1 MNMRERPG
9 RISSA
14 YPNIYPPCEET
25 SDAGDYRVER
35 RFQRR
40 VPRWLSSYGAAV
52 SRTPPPLSGLK
63 RNTNRYCVGLLGFLL
78 VLASPTGQLTA
89 STQKLDKQSTQTPGF
104 YDPLP
109 QDTGE
114 AGLKLQLRKL
124 QTTGRLMMVVAHPD
138 DEDGGLLTREAR
150 GKGIQTLL
158 MTLTRGEGGQ
168 NETGDT
174 FSDELGILRTLELLA
189 ADRYYGVEQR
199 FSRVA
204 DFGYSKTADETF
216 QKWGGHDVP
225 LADIVRVIREFR
237 PDVLIARFSGTERD
251 GHGHHQASSILTQE
265 AFRAAADPKRF
276 PDQIKEGLQPWQP
289 KKLYVGNVC
298 GFGATTCADEN
309 YMVQLTTSEED
320 PVLGVSYVQF
330 AVEGLKHQQ
339 SQGLGDIRIPSGPRY
354 AFYKLVDSVVP
365 NTKDSKGHEKDLFD
379 GIDTSLP
386 GLTRPI
392 ADELNEFPWL
402 LPALKKIGG
411 SDLSD
416 VNALSDNAVELRGLV
431 DKLNESELDPG
442 PKSRLMQALSEK
454 EKQTEHA
461 LNLALNLD
469 FSANVAPPQGAGS
482 PLPSQAQA
490 LTPVSPGQK
499 LMIVAKLHN
508 GSKKY
513 WITVRRAEIVP
524 SENWLRRV
532 HADQITIA
540 PGEDY
545 YANFAVQVPATAP
558 VTRPYWHRNYPAR
571 DATYEV
577 DPKYQTLGLPPSPMH
592 VNLGYEIAGHKGLH
606 SPAPEFLKK
615 KHATELPEGEIGADL
630 RVEFKDDHGVTRRAP
645 LAITPAYSVALDPSD
660 SVLPVADA
668 KESKIHAQATANLT
682 GTTSGTL
689 HLTLPSGWRTE
700 PSTTK
705 VSLDKRGDK
714 GESNFTI
721 SPANLQ
727 ESRAEIRA
735 VLDSGRTS
743 YTETYKLV
751 TREDLGSF
759 YYFRPAVQHISI
771 VEVKTPKDL
780 KVGYIMGAG
789 DDIPTVLQQIG
800 MNVTLIPADKVAS
813 KNLGQYGTIVLGVR
827 AYDTHKELVANN
839 KKLLDFV
846 SNGGTLI
853 VQNNNSTGDF
863 NSGHFTPYD
872 TNLSRARVSV
882 EEAPVQILAPDDP
895 IFHYPN
901 EIWQKDFDGWVQ
913 ERGLYFMD
921 KWDDHFKPLLSCHD
935 PGEPDQKG
943 GMIEAKYGK
952 GTYIYTGYA
961 FFRQL
966 PAGVPGAIRLFV
978 NLVSAGHPATSY

>member
-1 MNMRERPG
+1 MRIAGAEVWPKAIS
-9 RISSA
+9 RILTVTLIVLSA
-14 YPNIYPPCEET
+14 SVAQTP
-25 SDAGDYRVER
+25 AG
-35 RFQRR
+35 
-40 VPRWLSSYGAAV
+40 SAAK
-52 SRTPPPLSGLK
+52 P
-63 RNTNRYCVGLLGFLL
+63 
-78 VLASPTGQLTA
+78 AS
-89 STQKLDKQSTQTPGF
+89 TPGF

-168 NETGDT
+168 NETGST
-174 FSDELGILRTLELLA
+174 FSDQLGILRTLELLA

-204 DFGYSKTADETF
+204 DFGYSKTAEETF

-251 GHGHHQASSILTQE
+251 GHGHHQASSMLTQE
-265 AFRAAADPKRF
+265 AFRAAADPNRF

-289 KKLYVGNVC
+289 KKLYIGNVC
-298 GFGATTCADEN
+298 GFGAATCADEN
-309 YMVQLTTSEED
+309 YTVQLTTSEVD
-320 PVLGVSYVQF
+320 PVLGMSYVQF
-330 AVEGLKHQQ
+330 AIEGLKHQT
-339 SQGLGDIRIPSGPRY
+339 SQGLGDISVPSGPRY

-365 NTKDSKGHEKDLFD
+365 NTKDAKGHEKDLFD

-386 GLTRPI
+386 GLTRSV
-392 ADELNEFPWL
+392 ADELSEMPWL
-402 LPALKKIGG
+402 LPALKKIGD
-411 SDLSD
+411 SNFSD
-416 VNALSDNAVELRGLV
+416 VNALSDNAVELRGLAE
-431 DKLNESELDPG
+431 KLNESGLDPG
-442 PKSRLMQALSEK
+442 PKSRLIQALSEK
-454 EKQTEHA
+454 EHQTEHT
-461 LNLALNLD
+461 LNLALKLD
-469 FSANVAPPQGAGS
+469 FSANVASPEGAGS

-499 LMIVAKLHN
+499 LMLVAKLHN
-508 GSKKY
+508 GSTKY
-513 WITVRRAEIVP
+513 WITIRTAEIVP
-524 SENWLRRV
+524 SENWVKRV
-532 HADQITIA
+532 HAEHTTIA

-545 YANFAVQVPATAP
+545 YANFAIQVPANAP
-558 VTRPYWHRNYPAR
+558 IARPYWHRNDPAR
-571 DATYEV
+571 DALYEV
-577 DPKYQTLGLPPSPMH
+577 DPKLQTLALPPSPMR
-592 VNLGYEIAGHKGLH
+592 VNLEYEIAGHKGLH

-615 KHATELPEGEIGADL
+615 KHATELPEGAIGSDL
-630 RVEFKDDHGVTRRAP
+630 RVVFKDGHGVERRSP
-645 LAITPAYSVALDPSD
+645 LAITPAYSVAIDPGENVL
-660 SVLPVADA
+660 SVAEA
-668 KESKIHAQATANLT
+668 KSSTVHAQASSNLT
-682 GTTSGTL
+682 GTMGGTL
-689 HLTLPSGWRTE
+689 HLEVPAGWKAE
-700 PSTTK
+700 PSTSK
-705 VSLDKRGDK
+705 ISIGKRGEK
-714 GESNFTI
+714 AESNFTVT
-721 SPANLQ
+721 PGNLK

-735 VLDSGRTS
+735 AADSSRIS
-743 YTETYKLV
+743 YTEGYTLV

-759 YYFRPAVQHISI
+759 YYFQPAVQHISI
-771 VEVKTPKDL
+771 IDVKTPKDL

-800 MNVTLIPADKVAS
+800 MNVTLIPADKLAS
-813 KNLGQYGTIVLGVR
+813 ESLSQYGTIVLGVR
-827 AYDTHKELVANN
+827 AYETHKEIGANN

-872 TNLSRARVSV
+872 AELSRARVSV
-882 EEAPVQILAPDDP
+882 EEAPVTILAPDDP
-895 IFHYPN
+895 VFHYPN
-901 EIWQKDFDGWVQ
+901 EISQKDFDGWVQ

-943 GMIEAKYGK
+943 GMLMAKYGK
-952 GTYIYTGYA
+952 GTYIYSGYA

-978 NLVSAGHPATSY
+978 NLVSAGHGAASH